1 MQSTSAK
8 SASAAISK
16 AVLEHNLSCAREAVQ
31 MAANA
36 KDATSAIAAA
46 ATVVDAVERIM
57 CSGVSRSA
65 AFEGIN
71 TLRRAVAAST
81 TAEELAEIVYTAK
94 LIAAVTYAAAM
105 EAITYAAAM
114 EAISAT
120 SAFSATA
127 DTAAIS
133 ESASSMRKRK
143 GYTRLE

>member
-8 SASAAISK
+8 AASAAISK

-65 AFEGIN
+65 AFQGIE
-71 TLRRAVAAST
+71 TLRRAAAAST
-81 TAEELAEIVYTAK
+81 AAEELAEIVYTAK
-94 LIAAVTYAAAM
+94 LIA
-105 EAITYAAAM
+105 AITYAAAM

>member
-8 SASAAISK
+8 AASAAISK

-65 AFEGIN
+65 GIE
-71 TLRRAVAAST
+71 TLQRAAAAST
-81 TAEELAEIVYTAK
+81 TAEELAEIVFTAK
-94 LIAAVTYAAAM
+94 LFA
-105 EAITYAAAM
+105 AITYAAAM